1 MPSHDNKYRDEIGQ
15 YYLKLTNFKQVTG
28 DGLQGNNIKTKR
40 AAKARSKLSSLST
53 RQFYELNV
61 DVSDELSRRI
71 NEEDTNSITLNL
83 MDKDST
89 EKRNNARKKLAAL
102 TDARFDEL
110 VNDLISEIELRGM
123 NDVNL
128 VENNEQKPNDG
139 TLISSF
145 NASDIE
151 SAPQDENNELK
162 PQTTLENLDTEDLNE
177 NPIPT
182 PVVTE
187 VNDRVKSLS
196 VEENTDMNPL
206 NVHNTQ
212 SSTDETRD
220 GNNETQLNDA
230 PAIITEDNETE
241 KPDAFFQS
249 SHIIPVK
256 ASIDWSDDDSE
267 ESPTK
272 LDQRSAVDV
281 DTTIDNQTPKNNKIH
296 ISQATNTSSYSDL
309 LEENKR
315 LKQELYLSKSRQDD
329 KVATS
334 YANSGKIDMKIMEKY
349 VDNDLGNVPMHLVEK
364 FHETINY
371 FYKCVNETD
380 NISKNQENEED
391 SQDTT
396 LFKVIFQIS
405 KIVSQIVEL
414 VDIPIF
420 KQEVILLKA
429 AISQGI
435 TSVRYFSM
443 YGDLLPKLTIH
454 AAIADISFAF
464 CNLIKVTKLK
474 IDPTLYPHSILSGVH
489 GTPASKFQF
498 PSTILDQH
506 RNEKHEDDEDYKIT
520 VGKPLKLARN
530 LQNHQVNSLE
540 TPSKIRTPKRNPTRR
555 SSQKSSHRK
564 SSQSDK
570 YKNRSSMN
578 SNRDNSKKDNIII
591 ESDQDEFDFNKT
603 PTTMQRNYSENT
615 TTSQPIDKTVK
626 RNSSSKSSM
635 VSNQPSSRSSSV
647 SRNNS
652 KRLSKGK
659 WRNRKSKNNKN
670 KEKGQIDDKPV
681 ANSPDPTKTS
691 KKSAKRFADKIKT
704 FGNNNS
710 LGLRMMPHEK
720 TSEVK

>member
-1 MPSHDNKYRDEIGQ
+1 MPSQDTKYRDEIAQ
-15 YYLKLTNFKQVTG
+15 YYLRLTNFKQVTN
-28 DGLQGNNIKTKR
+28 DGSQKNNTRTKR

-61 DVSDELSRRI
+61 DVNDELSRRI

-128 VENNEQKPNDG
+128 AENGEQKLNDG

-151 SAPQDENNELK
+151 SAPQDENNESK
-162 PQTTLENLDTEDLNE
+162 PETNLETSEIEDLNE
-177 NPIPT
+177 NPIASS
-182 PVVTE
+182 VETE
-187 VNDRVKSLS
+187 VNILAKSSS
-196 VEENTDMNPL
+196 VEKSIDA
-206 NVHNTQ
+206 NVLKVHDTR
-212 SSTDETRD
+212 SSTDETSD
-220 GNNETQLNDA
+220 DNNGKELNDA
-230 PAIITEDNETE
+230 PVITIGVDEIGT
-241 KPDAFFQS
+241 PDAFFQS

-256 ASIDWSDDDSE
+256 ASINWSEDEDSE

-272 LDQRSAVDV
+272 LDQRSTVGMDGP
-281 DTTIDNQTPKNNKIH
+281 IDDEITENDKNL
-296 ISQATNTSSYSDL
+296 ISQATENSSYIDL
-309 LEENKR
+309 LEENKK
-315 LKQELYLSKSRQDD
+315 LKQELYLSKLKQDD
-329 KVATS
+329 TVAATYS
-334 YANSGKIDMKIMEKY
+334 NSNKIDMKIMEKY
-349 VDNDLGNVPMHLVEK
+349 IDNDLGSVPMHLVEK

-371 FYKCVNETD
+371 FYKCINETD
-380 NISKNQENEED
+380 NISKNQENVQD
-391 SQDTT
+391 SQDTI

-420 KQEVILLKA
+420 KQEIILLKA

-435 TSVRYFSM
+435 TSVRYFSI

-474 IDPTLYPHSILSGVH
+474 IDPTLFPHSILSGIH

-498 PSTILDQH
+498 PTTILDHH
-506 RNEKHEDDEDYKIT
+506 RDEKYDDDDNGIS
-520 VGKPLKLARN
+520 VGKPLKLTRN
-530 LQNHQVNSLE
+530 LQNHQVSSLE
-540 TPSKIRTPKRNPTRR
+540 TPSKIRTPNRNPSRR
-555 SSQKSSHRK
+555 SSQRSSYRK
-564 SSQSDK
+564 SSNSDK

-578 SNRDNSKKDNIII
+578 SSRKEPNANIII
-591 ESDQDEFDFNKT
+591 ESDQDDFDFNKT
-603 PTTMQRNYSENT
+603 PTTMQRNYSENS
-615 TTSQPIDKTVK
+615 TSQSNNNGKNV
-626 RNSSSKSSM
+626 RSNGSNRSS
-635 VSNQPSSRSSSV
+635 VISNGANSRSSSI
-647 SRNNS
+647 SRKNS

-691 KKSAKRFADKIKT
+691 KKSARRFADKIKT

-710 LGLRMMPHEK
+710 LGLRMMTHEK
-720 TSEVK
+720 TSKVK